1 MRLASEALDGP
12 VAAIVERII
21 DGDTV
26 EVRARIW
33 LGQSLVVRVRID
45 GVDTPELQARCPQE
59 RRLAEGAR
67 AFLTQRLSGA
77 EVKLSRVAYDK
88 YGGRVRA
95 AIADKD
101 GDIARALLE
110 AGFARVY
117 RGERRQSWCEAN

>member
-1 MRLASEALDGP
+1 MSIRRNCRRA
-12 VAAIVERII
+12 
-21 DGDTV
+21 
-26 EVRARIW
+26 VRKSA
-33 LGQSLVVRVRID
+33 GSPK
-45 GVDTPELQARCPQE
+45 T
-59 RRLAEGAR
+59 R